1 MLTVHEKNLSVST
14 RKALSILGVGTLAA
28 APVAGGVLSASSAPT
43 GIGGR
48 HQTTFTPG
56 RYIVT
61 LADPAVATYRGGVKD
76 YAATKPGAGKQL
88 NVRRAAARSY
98 SQHLKTR

>member
-1 MLTVHEKNLSVST
+1 
-14 RKALSILGVGTLAA
+14 
-28 APVAGGVLSASSAPT
+28 
-43 GIGGR
+43 
-48 HQTTFTPG
+48 
-56 RYIVT
+56 